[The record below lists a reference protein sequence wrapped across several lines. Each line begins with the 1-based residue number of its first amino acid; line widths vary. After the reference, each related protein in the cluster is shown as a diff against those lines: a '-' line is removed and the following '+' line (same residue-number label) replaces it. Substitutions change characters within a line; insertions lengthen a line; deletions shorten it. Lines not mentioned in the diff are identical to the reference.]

1 MADSPE
7 TLCRPRY
14 RLLTQP
20 QIQTLHQA
28 TLELLD
34 TVGVRVFHD
43 EARRMLADAG
53 CRLEPDQRV
62 RIPAA
67 LVETAIK
74 SAPSSVTIYDREGRP
89 AMRLEGRR
97 VHYGL
102 GTDLLHTCDLET
114 GRLRPSCRQDVIDAA
129 VVADAL
135 DEIDFIASH
144 AFPQDVPGNLAFIA
158 EFQAQI
164 SHSPKPVYFTAAAR
178 RDLEYIIAMAAVAA
192 GGRDR
197 LRENPF
203 LIHYAEPISPLV
215 HSAGAVDKLL
225 CCADTGIPLN
235 YVPALMSGATGPVTL
250 AGAIVTA
257 NAEALSGLVIHQLRC
272 KGAPMIS
279 GFSATPMDMR
289 KGTTVYGSPDERLTH
304 SACCDLYHFYELP
317 VWGEAGCS
325 DAKSLDAQAG
335 YEAAFSLLLATLDG
349 CNLVHDVGYLG
360 QGLIGSPAAIVMGAE
375 LISWVKRMDRGFEI
389 GPQQIGLDVISRVG
403 PGGHFLAQRETVR
416 HLRQEHWL
424 PQLSDRNHP
433 DAWIEAGAPD
443 LSRQAVEKARNL
455 LRTHPV
461 RRLQNEKQQ
470 GIDAIYARAE
480 KELEGVRF
488 DN

>member
-1 MADSPE
+1 MADRPE

-14 RLLTQP
+14 RLLTHP
-20 QIQTLHQA
+20 QIRTLHQA

-34 TVGVRVFHD
+34 TVGVRVLHD
-43 EARRMLADAG
+43 EARGMLADAG
-53 CRLEPDQRV
+53 CRLDSDQRV

-67 LVETAIK
+67 LVETAIR
-74 SAPSSVTIYDREGRP
+74 SAPSSVTIYDREGRE

-102 GTDLLHTCDLET
+102 GTDLLHTHDMET
-114 GRLRPSCRQDVIDAA
+114 GQLRPSCLQDVINAA

-135 DEIDFIASH
+135 EEIDFIASH

-158 EFQAQI
+158 EFKAMVT
-164 SHSPKPVYFTAAAR
+164 HSPKPVYFTAAAR
-178 RDLEYIIAMAAVAA
+178 PDLEYIIAVAAVAA
-192 GGRDR
+192 GGKDR

-203 LIHYAEPISPLV
+203 LIHYAEPVSPLV

-225 CCADTGIPLN
+225 CCADYGIPLN

-250 AGAIVTA
+250 AGAVATA

-279 GFSATPMDMR
+279 GFSVTPMDMR
-289 KGTTVYGSPDERLTH
+289 RATTVYGSPDERLTH

-335 YEAAFSLLLATLDG
+335 YEAGFSLLLATLDG

-360 QGLIGSPAAIVMGAE
+360 QGLIGSPAAIVLGAE
-375 LISWVKRMDRGFEI
+375 LISWVKRMVRGFEI
-389 GPQQIGLDVISRVG
+389 GPEQIALEVIARVG
-403 PGGHFLAQRETVR
+403 PGGHFLAQKETAR
-416 HLRQEHWL
+416 RLSQEHWL

-433 DAWIEAGAPD
+433 DGWLAAGSPD
-443 LSRQAVEKARNL
+443 IGRQATEKAREL

-461 RRLQNEKQQ
+461 RRLTDEKQRR
-470 GIDAIYARAE
+470 IDAIYAQAGQD
-480 KELEGVRF
+480 LEGVIF

>member
-7 TLCRPRY
+7 SLCRPRY

-20 QIQTLHQA
+20 QIRTLHQA

-34 TVGVRVFHD
+34 TVGVRVLHD
-43 EARRMLADAG
+43 EARGMLADAG
-53 CRLEPDQRV
+53 CRLDSDQRV

-67 LVETAIK
+67 LVETAIR
-74 SAPSSVTIYDREGRP
+74 SAPSSVTIYDREGRE

-102 GTDLLHTCDLET
+102 GTDLLHTRDMET
-114 GRLRPSCRQDVIDAA
+114 GQLRPSCLQDVINAA

-135 DEIDFIASH
+135 EEIDFIASH
-144 AFPQDVPGNLAFIA
+144 AFPQDVPGSLGFIA
-158 EFQAQI
+158 EFKAMVT
-164 SHSPKPVYFTAAAR
+164 HSPKPVYFTAAAR
-178 RDLEYIIAMAAVAA
+178 LDLEYIIAMAAVAA
-192 GGRDR
+192 GGNDR
-197 LRENPF
+197 LQEKPF
-203 LIHYAEPISPLV
+203 LIHYAEPVSPLV

-225 CCADTGIPLN
+225 CCAENGIPLN

-250 AGAIVTA
+250 AGAVATA

-279 GFSATPMDMR
+279 GFSVTPMDMR
-289 KGTTVYGSPDERLTH
+289 RATTVYGSPDERLTH

-360 QGLIGSPAAIVMGAE
+360 QGLIGSPAAIVVGAE
-375 LISWVKRMDRGFEI
+375 LISWVKRMVRGFEI
-389 GPQQIGLDVISRVG
+389 GPEQIGLEVIAQIG
-403 PGGHFLAQRETVR
+403 PGGHFLAQKETARR
-416 HLRQEHWL
+416 HRQEHWL

-433 DAWIEAGAPD
+433 DGWLAAGSPD
-443 LSRQAVEKARNL
+443 IGRQATEKARDL

-461 RRLQNEKQQ
+461 RRLHDEKQQ
-470 GIDAIYARAE
+470 RIDAIYARAA
-480 KELEGVRF
+480 KDLEGVSF
-488 DN
+488 GN

>member
-1 MADSPE
+1 MADNPE
-7 TLCRPRY
+7 NHCRPRY

-20 QIQTLHQA
+20 QIQRLHQA

-43 EARRMLADAG
+43 ESCRMLADSG
-53 CRLEPDQRV
+53 CRLDSDQRV
-62 RIPAA
+62 RIPAS
-67 LVETAIK
+67 LVETAIR
-74 SAPSSVTIYDREGRP
+74 SAPSSVTIYDREGRQ

-102 GTDLLHTCDLET
+102 GTDLLHTYDLKT
-114 GRLRPSCRQDVIDAA
+114 GRMRPSCRQDVINAA

-135 DEIDFIASH
+135 DEIDFIASN

-164 SHSPKPVYFTAAAR
+164 SHSSKPVYFTAAAR
-178 RDLEYIIAMAAVAA
+178 QDLEYIIDIATVAA
-192 GGRDR
+192 GGQDR
-197 LRENPF
+197 LREKPF
-203 LIHYAEPISPLV
+203 LIHYAEPLSPLV
-215 HSAGAVDKLL
+215 HSTGAVDKLL
-225 CCADTGIPLN
+225 CCADKGIPLN

-257 NAEALSGLVIHQLRC
+257 NAEALSGLVIHQLRR

-279 GFSATPMDMR
+279 GFSATPMDMH

-349 CNLVHDVGYLG
+349 CNLIHDVGYLG

-375 LISWVKRMDRGFEI
+375 LISWVKRMVRGFEI
-389 GPQQIGLDVISRVG
+389 GPQQIGLNVISRVG
-403 PGGHFLAQRETVR
+403 PGGHFLAQKETVR

-433 DAWIEAGAPD
+433 DAWIESGAPD
-443 LSRQAVEKARNL
+443 LNRQAVEKAQDL
-455 LRTHPV
+455 LRTHPG
-461 RRLQNEKQQ
+461 RQLQDEKQQ
-470 GIDAIYARAE
+470 RIDALYARAE
-480 KELEGVRF
+480 KDLEGVRF
-488 DN
+488 GN

>member
-1 MADSPE
+1 MDDSHE
-7 TLCRPRY
+7 ILCRPRY
-14 RLLTQP
+14 RLLTVK
-20 QIQTLHQA
+20 QIEALHQA
-28 TLELLD
+28 SLEILD
-34 TVGVRVFHD
+34 TVGVRVLHD

-53 CRLEPDQRV
+53 CRIDSDHRV

-67 LVETAIK
+67 LVETAIR
-74 SAPSSVTIYDREGRP
+74 SAPSSVTIFDREGLE

-102 GTDLLHTCDLET
+102 GTDLLHTRDMET
-114 GRLRPSCRQDVIDAA
+114 GQLRPSCLQDVINAA

-135 DEIDFIASH
+135 EEIDFIASH
-144 AFPQDVPGNLAFIA
+144 AFPQDVPGSLAFIA
-158 EFQAQI
+158 EFKAMVT
-164 SHSPKPVYFTAAAR
+164 HSPKPVYFTAAAR
-178 RDLEYIIAMAAVAA
+178 LDLEYIIAMAAVAA
-192 GGRDR
+192 GGKDR
-197 LRENPF
+197 LQEKPF
-203 LIHYAEPISPLV
+203 LIHYAEPLSPLV

-225 CCADTGIPLN
+225 CCADNGIPLN
-235 YVPALMSGATGPVTL
+235 YVPALMSGGTGPVTL
-250 AGAIVTA
+250 AGAIATA

-279 GFSATPMDMR
+279 GFSVTPMDMR
-289 KGTTVYGSPDERLTH
+289 HATTVYGSPDERLTH

-360 QGLIGSPAAIVMGAE
+360 QGLIGSPAAIVLGAE
-375 LISWVKRMDRGFEI
+375 LISWVKRMVRGFEI
-389 GPQQIGLDVISRVG
+389 GPEQIGLEVIARVG
-403 PGGHFLAQRETVR
+403 PGGHFLAQKETAR
-416 HLRQEHWL
+416 RLRQEHWL

-433 DAWIEAGAPD
+433 DGWLAAGSPD
-443 LSRQAVEKARNL
+443 ISRQATEKAREL
-455 LRTHPV
+455 LRTHAA
-461 RRLQNEKQQ
+461 RRLTDEKQRR
-470 GIDAIYARAE
+470 IDAIYAQAGDD
-480 KELEGVRF
+480 LEGVIF